1 MKSEKSIG
9 ILLIVL
15 ILLIAAFLRFY
26 KLEDYMTYLG
36 DEGRDSL
43 VMKRILVD
51 HDFPLLGPPT
61 SVGNMYLGPLY
72 YYMMS
77 IPSAI
82 FWLEPVAAAGMN
94 ALIGVLTVYL
104 IFYLSKEWFGFKSGL
119 LASFA
124 YAISP
129 ITIIYSRFSW
139 NPNPAPFFALL
150 SIIGLNQIR
159 KTKDFK
165 LFILTSGSLAFALQM
180 HYLALILVPVVLIL
194 YLYLILQNQKRY
206 VWVGTILGVLV
217 FLLLMSPLLI
227 FDLKYN
233 YLNSR
238 SLLELVSSKD
248 SSVEFSFFNNLVK
261 IVPLYGYNLITRYIG
276 GQNILVGS
284 TLSLILLIPVGL
296 FIYNLRKK
304 TFSWPLFVMLVWIIV
319 GILGLSFY
327 KQEVYDHYLGFLNPA
342 PYLLLA
348 GVVFFLPSRV
358 SWYGVSALG
367 LIIAITNLPRN
378 PLLKPPNMQLFRTQ
392 EIAKYIIAKSENKSF
407 NFALIAER
415 NYDSAYQFFLYK
427 YNHTPAML
435 PAEVADQLF
444 VVCEDKV
451 CNPTT
456 HQKFEISGFGM
467 SKVVDVEEILG
478 VKVFKLIHN
487 PSGEPT

>member
-1 MKSEKSIG
+1 MKSEKSVG

-94 ALIGVLTVYL
+94 VLIGVLTVFL
-104 IFYLSKEWFGFKSGL
+104 ILYLSKEWFGFKAGL

-129 ITIIYSRFSW
+129 ITITYSRFSW
-139 NPNPAPFFALL
+139 NPNPAPFFAML
-150 SIIGLNQIR
+150 SIIGLNQIQ
-159 KTKDFK
+159 KSKDFRW
-165 LFILTSGSLAFALQM
+165 FILTAVSLAFALQM
-180 HYLALILVPVVLIL
+180 HYLALILVPVVLVL
-194 YLYLILQNQKRY
+194 YLYLILQKEKRF
-206 VWVGTILGVLV
+206 VWIGTILGILV
-217 FLLLMSPLLI
+217 FLLLMSPLVI
-227 FDLKYN
+227 FDIKYN
-233 YLNSR
+233 YLNAR
-238 SLLELVSSKD
+238 SLLELFSSKD
-248 SSVEFSFFNNLVK
+248 SSVEFNFFSNLIK
-261 IVPLYGYNLITRYIG
+261 IVPIYGYSLITRYMG

-284 TLSLILLIPVGL
+284 ALSVILLIPVGL
-296 FIYNLRKK
+296 FVYHLRKK
-304 TFSWPLFVMLVWIIV
+304 SFSWPLFTLIVWLVV
-319 GILGLSFY
+319 GLVGLSFY

-348 GVVFFLPSRV
+348 GVASYLPVRGG
-358 SWYGVSALG
+358 WYGVAVLG
-367 LIIAITNLPRN
+367 LIIAITNLPKN
-378 PLLKPPNMQLFRTQ
+378 PLLNPPNMQLFRTQ

-427 YNHTPAML
+427 YKHTPAML

-467 SKVVDVEEILG
+467 SKVVEEEEILG

-487 PSGEPT
+487 PTGEPS